1 MIRASVLIVNKRNDQ
16 GKKLYLV
23 LKRAEDARLLPG
35 RWTLPGGKV
44 DEMTNRFE
52 DYEETAVRELYE
64 ETGIRANSLKA
75 IKKIY
80 VGIEHII
87 KVFKVKKWFLEQII
101 TYPNQEHITYSW
113 LTKKQISKMKDVGEI
128 TKLIIKEN

>member
-44 DEMTNRFE
+44 DEITNRFE